1 MVSASVNS
9 LSFDFMKI
17 TDEISRSV
25 NNIKAK
31 NQNLHQQMPVEEK
44 TSAASASYGFS
55 LNSFAV
61 SYLQPGL
68 SYSIHK
74 FLSENQQF
82 EQLKQQNKN
91 VWQDEENK
99 NAAEVEDVSEN
110 DKASFTEM
118 LSETIQK
125 PTPEKVAKLYGLAG
139 TQPEA
144 AYSFGGSFSSGLRAS
159 QITGIYDYVLNIN
172 SEHKV
177 VLDFFH
183 QFNRNFD
190 FSI

>member
-1 MVSASVNS
+1 MVSASVNN
-9 LSFDFMKI
+9 LNFDFMKI
-17 TDEISRSV
+17 TSEISQSV

-31 NQNLHQQMPVEEK
+31 NQNLHLQIPADEK
-44 TSAASASYGFS
+44 TPSTSASYGFT

-61 SYLQPGL
+61 SYLQPEL

-74 FLSENQQF
+74 FLSENQPS

-91 VWQDEENK
+91 VWQDEDNK
-99 NAAEVEDVSEN
+99 NSAEITDISENEKSSFAEV
-110 DKASFTEM
+110 
-118 LSETIQK
+118 LSETV
-125 PTPEKVAKLYGLAG
+125 PTPEKVARLYGLAG
-139 TQPEA
+139 KSGA
-144 AYSFGGSFSSGLRAS
+144 AYPFGGNFISGLRAS
-159 QITGIYDYVLNIN
+159 QITGIYNYVLNIN

-190 FSI
+190 FNI

>member
-9 LSFDFMKI
+9 LNFDFMKI
-17 TDEISRSV
+17 TSEISQSV

-31 NQNLHQQMPVEEK
+31 NQNLHLQVPADEK
-44 TSAASASYGFS
+44 TLQTEKPSYGFS

-61 SYLQPGL
+61 SYLQPAL

-74 FLSENQQF
+74 FLSENQPS

-91 VWQDEENK
+91 VWQDEDDK
-99 NAAEVEDVSEN
+99 NTAKITDVSEN
-110 DKASFTEM
+110 DKSAFEEV
-118 LSETIQK
+118 LSETM
-125 PTPEKVAKLYGLAG
+125 PTPEKVAKLYRSVGVQ
-139 TQPEA
+139 TNA
-144 AYSFGGSFSSGLRAS
+144 AYSFGGNFTSGLRAS

>member
-9 LSFDFMKI
+9 LNFDFMKI
-17 TDEISRSV
+17 TSEISRSV

-31 NQNLHQQMPVEEK
+31 NQTQQIPSEEK
-44 TSAASASYGFS
+44 TPSASTPYGFT

-74 FLSENQQF
+74 FLSENQQS

-91 VWQDEENK
+91 VRQDEENPE
-99 NAAEVEDVSEN
+99 ASGAENVSEN
-110 DKASFTEM
+110 DSVSFKET
-118 LSETIQK
+118 LSEATSV
-125 PTPEKVAKLYGLAG
+125 PAPEKVAELYGNTKKL
-139 TQPEA
+139 TENT
-144 AYSFGGSFSSGLRAS
+144 YSFGGNFAYGLNAS